1 MKIADEKAYI
11 QECMV
16 CGYKCLWYPKS
27 KEEVDIIRAACL
39 PCGHQGLFT
48 LEETDEDSR

>member
-1 MKIADEKAYI
+1 MRKML

-16 CGYKCLWYPKS
+16 CEYKAIYEIKTQ
-27 KEEVDIIRAACL
+27 EDEDIVRAACL

-48 LEETDEDSR
+48 LTEINPNPQGGLR